1 MQMDPAT
8 LYTILL
14 FAVGI
19 CSVLAFILGRHDKSD
34 SKLKEEVEKDVSI
47 KKDLQS
53 INKSI
58 VELKDDIQNLQKH
71 IEESRREDKEQMK
84 QLEDALVDQ
93 KIFSE
98 KIYSSYKSLHK
109 RVDFL
114 FDRLN
119 INRGMFSDDI
129 NEEEK
134 NGK

>member
-1 MQMDPAT
+1 MQMDSAT
-8 LYTILL
+8 LYTVLL

-19 CSVLAFILGRHDKSD
+19 CSVLAFILGRHDQSD
-34 SKLKEEVEKDVSI
+34 SKLKEEVENDVSI

-58 VELKDDIQNLQKH
+58 VELKGDIQNLQKN
-71 IEESRREDKEQMK
+71 IENGQKENKEQMK
-84 QLEDALVDQ
+84 LLQDALVDQ

-114 FDRLN
+114 FDRLK
-119 INRGMFSDDI
+119 INRSMFLDDLD
-129 NEEEK
+129 EEEK